1 MGSSINV
8 ALPSI
13 QKEFHLDA
21 IMLSWIATSYLL
33 AVAVCLVPFGRLADI
48 YGRKKAFTC
57 GIVIFTLSS
66 LFSALSISA
75 PMLILSRVVQ
85 GIGNAMVFA
94 TGIAILTSVFPSSER
109 GKALGINVAAVYI
122 GLSVGPFLGGL
133 LTQYFTWRSIF
144 LATVPLGLI
153 IIALVAWKLTG
164 EWAEAKGETF
174 DLPGSLIYGLAIIA
188 IMYAISLLPAMRS
201 LWIILFGCAGIIAFV
216 KWEMKTA
223 NPVFELGL
231 FRNNRVFALS
241 NLAAL
246 INYSA
251 TFAVAFLLSL
261 YFQHIRGMSP
271 QGAGLILLAQPFV
284 QALFSPFAGKL
295 SDRIEPRIVASL
307 GMALT
312 TMGLLFFIFL
322 DEDSALSLI
331 IARLVLIGFG
341 FAFFS
346 SPNTNAIMGSVE
358 KRFYGLA
365 SGSVGTMRSL
375 GMMISMGIATL
386 IFALFMGR
394 VQITI
399 EYYPLFLKS
408 MRTAFVVFCLLCF
421 GGIFAS
427 LARGKSGT
435 LEQKTRT

>member
-1 MGSSINV
+1 M
-8 ALPSI
+8 
-13 QKEFHLDA
+13 
-21 IMLSWIATSYLL
+21 
-33 AVAVCLVPFGRLADI
+33 
-48 YGRKKAFTC
+48 
-57 GIVIFTLSS
+57 
-66 LFSALSISA
+66 
-75 PMLILSRVVQ
+75 
-85 GIGNAMVFA
+85 
-94 TGIAILTSVFPSSER
+94 
-109 GKALGINVAAVYI
+109 
-122 GLSVGPFLGGL
+122 
-133 LTQYFTWRSIF
+133 
-144 LATVPLGLI
+144 I

-174 DLPGSLIYGLAIIA
+174 DLPGSLIYGFAIIA
-188 IMYAISLLPAMRS
+188 IMYGISLLPAMRS
-201 LWIILFGCAGIIAFV
+201 LWIILFGIAGIIAFV

-223 NPVFELGL
+223 NPVFELNL

-261 YFQHIRGMSP
+261 YLQHIRGLSP

-284 QALFSPFAGKL
+284 QAIFSPFAGKL
-295 SDRIEPRIVASL
+295 SDRIEPRIVASM

-312 TMGLLFFIFL
+312 TMGLFFFIFL
-322 DEDSALSLI
+322 DENSTLSLI

-386 IFALFMGR
+386 IFAVFMGR

-408 MRTAFVVFCLLCF
+408 MRTAFVVFFLFCF

-435 LEQKTRT
+435 STRQTIDHM